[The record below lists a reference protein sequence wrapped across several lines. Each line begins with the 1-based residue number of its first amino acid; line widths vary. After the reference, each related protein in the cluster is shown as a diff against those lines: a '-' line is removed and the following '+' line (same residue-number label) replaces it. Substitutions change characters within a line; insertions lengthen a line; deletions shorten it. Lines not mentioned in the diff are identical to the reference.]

1 MASSGSF
8 NTSGYNGRYLEF
20 AWTIKSQS
28 IANNKTT
35 ISWTLT
41 GRGTAPS
48 GFYKSGK
55 FKVVIDGTTVYS
67 SETRINL
74 YNGTQVASGE
84 YTMTHDATG
93 KKSFSASAQ
102 AGIYTVAVNCTG
114 SGSWSLTDIPRQANI
129 TSAPNFTDIQNP
141 TINYSNPAGNNVSSL
156 QACIS
161 LTGSAADISYRDIS
175 KTGTSYT
182 FNLTEAERNVLRQAT
197 PNSNTLSIKFYVK
210 TVIGGN
216 TFYSNVTKTMTIV
229 NANPTVA
236 TLTYI
241 DSNSTTT
248 AVTQNNQLLV
258 QNLSTPRF
266 TISNVNALKYATV
279 KKYDIKIGEV
289 VLGSGTGSAAH
300 YDTLTVNSQAL
311 NYSNNQT
318 AVLTIEDSRGNKVTK
333 NITLTIAEWKKPTAI
348 INFSRLNNFYSDT
361 ELTVDASF
369 SSVNEKNTITIYYSY
384 KKKSASS
391 YSAEQ
396 TMQDNTTV
404 TLTLDNTFEWDLK
417 VRLVD
422 KFSTVTYNMTVAKGV
437 PIIFFDKNLNATGFN
452 GFPPNENSVWASNI
466 PLDDLILIGSQQ
478 LYDYYTT
485 TSQGTTNVL
494 GAYSYNLVDGL
505 FDGMTIPAGYE
516 KAYKITAQITTV
528 NNNNVSVSINN
539 ISTSAKR
546 TWSSNTYRSLIS
558 SRIFKQ
564 SELTLEDVMNYETN
578 SQKGLNLSVTNG
590 AAYKCEVYAI
600 TLHGYLVKE
609 DTDLDQL
616 AINTMSS
623 NISTASAQA

>member
-8 NTSGYNGRYLEF
+8 NTSGYSGRYLEF
-20 AWTIKSQS
+20 AWSIKSQS

-41 GRGTAPS
+41 GRGTAS
-48 GFYKSGK
+48 SSYYKAGN

-67 SETRINL
+67 TPRDKRISL

-102 AGIYTVAVNCTG
+102 AGIYTYDVNCTG

-182 FNLTEAERNVLRQAT
+182 FNLTEAERNVLRAAT
-197 PNSNTLSIKFYVK
+197 PNSNTLSVRFYIK

-216 TFYSNVTKTMTIV
+216 TFKSYVTKTMTIV

-248 AVTQNNQLLV
+248 AVTQNNQILV
-258 QNLSTPRF
+258 QNLSTPIF
-266 TISNVNALKYATV
+266 TISNVNALKYATI
-279 KKYDIKIGEV
+279 KKYQIAIGEV

-300 YDTLTVNSQAL
+300 YDTLTINSQAL

-333 NITLTIAEWKKPTAI
+333 NITLIIAEWKKPTAI

-361 ELTVDASF
+361 DLTVDASF
-369 SSVNEKNTITIYYSY
+369 SSVDEKNTITIYYSY

-404 TLTLDNTFEWDLK
+404 TLNLDNAFEWDLK

-422 KFSTVTYNMTVAKGV
+422 KFSTVTYNMTVAKGL
-437 PIIFFDKNLNATGFN
+437 PIIFFDRLLSSTGFN
-452 GFPPNENSVWASNI
+452 CFPTEEQNVEVNGV
-466 PLDDLILIGSQQ
+466 PL
-478 LYDYYTT
+478 
-485 TSQGTTNVL
+485 V
-494 GAYSYNLVDGL
+494 YNAD
-505 FDGMTIPAGYE
+505 
-516 KAYKITAQITTV
+516 
-528 NNNNVSVSINN
+528 
-539 ISTSAKR
+539 
-546 TWSSNTYRSLIS
+546 NTYTLEKIHCSGRVS
-558 SRIFKQ
+558 SSTKNIEFSIPIPRYIAGDVT
-564 SELTLEDVMNYETN
+564 SITLEDLKLNIRTE
-578 SQKGLNLSVTNG
+578 GLYSLSSAYVNG
-590 AAYKCEVYAI
+590 GYDVLGDNTI
-600 TLHGYLVKE
+600 T
-609 DTDLDQL
+609 TT
-616 AINTMSS
+616 ATIPNPNTI
-623 NISTASAQA
+623 NISMTKTSVYNGSNNMPLAVTVETITFSLA